1 MDFNFKHELTTPA
14 KTQTWTTATDTSHS
28 DGASKSSQWFKVTT
42 LGCLIMRNNIRLPI
56 WSHLY
61 MHVGAP
67 FWAIRRWWKAMKDN
81 CPLVPT
87 QYLTQR
93 LDTSRAPNNFK
104 FGDASEISDLFA
116 GKPMVKHVKPMV
128 NQPTLPASCPK
139 IEVNGWYAT
148 GSCHSDET
156 CRGIKCRV
164 AGTQARFDPRGW
176 EIPAPNGGLKGIFSW
191 KDIRTGGGFGTF
203 GYIWIIFPY
212 MGNFI
217 IPTDEL
223 HDFSEG

>member
-1 MDFNFKHELTTPA
+1 
-14 KTQTWTTATDTSHS
+14 
-28 DGASKSSQWFKVTT
+28 
-42 LGCLIMRNNIRLPI
+42 
-56 WSHLY
+56 
-61 MHVGAP
+61 
-67 FWAIRRWWKAMKDN
+67 MKDN

-116 GKPMVKHVKPMV
+116 GKPMVKHGKPMV

-191 KDIRTGGGFGTF
+191 KDIRTGGGLEHLDIFGLF
-203 GYIWIIFPY
+203 FPY